1 MEMKTGNLPK
11 LLYSV
16 MIVPIPEYKINIDIL
31 RRLTLNLS
39 DSQYQFGVKP
49 CISTRPVTVSKVK
62 MPPEQIL
69 AATKLV
75 TMRQYRILGGHEE
88 ISQAIRNLLDVEVLR
103 WQSDVA
109 CQEK

>member
-1 MEMKTGNLPK
+1 
-11 LLYSV
+11 

-31 RRLTLNLS
+31 KRLTLNLS
-39 DSQYQFGVKP
+39 DGQYQFGVKP
-49 CISTRPVTVSKVK
+49 CISARPLTVGKVE
-62 MPPEQIL
+62 MPPVQIP

-75 TMRQYRILGGHEE
+75 TMKQYRILGGHEE

-103 WQSDVA
+103 WQSGVD